1 MKKVVKKIKMKD
13 EKSDFLYWQS
23 QPYEKRIEALETIR
37 KEYISWKY
45 DNQQRFQ
52 RVYKIIKFK

>member
-1 MKKVVKKIKMKD
+1 MEKVVKKIKMKD

-52 RVYKIIKFK
+52 RVYRIIKFK